1 MISSPQVGL
10 HENVV
15 VLDYENEYA
24 NLILRH
30 NLSYE
35 TEKETIIQNEKGLLP
50 TIIEKV
56 LDRRMLFKNL
66 EKKFAIN
73 TTEWYLCEQRI
84 AALKSILVCLYNT
97 TGSLW
102 NRFANV
108 GVFEKIN
115 RLLREVLIKTKDIVQ
130 AHGFELVYADTDSV
144 FLKKNNAALKDFE
157 CVKNTLSRETGL
169 PMSLEHHYKFL
180 VLLPLEA
187 DQRMEALKHYF
198 GITHTGE
205 LIARGIEMRRH
216 DAPNFIKEFQS
227 ELLRT
232 LFDCNDSAEV
242 FSKGYD
248 DALMFVT
255 RTIDKVMSGEIEVQD
270 LVVSKLL
277 RQDIDKYRSLFPHV
291 SAAIRLREAGKSL
304 VRGENIQ
311 YIHAD
316 AQHKNPLCRVTPIG
330 LIKEGKQQKYD
341 KEKYRDLLL
350 EATETVLGYFGFDT
364 TVYGDTGRKNRNRK
378 WWNELREER
387 IRDIENEN
395 M

>member
-108 GVFEKIN
+108 VVFEKIN
-115 RLLREVLIKTKDIVQ
+115 RLSREVLIKTKDIVQ

-187 DQRMEALKHYF
+187 DERMEALK
-198 GITHTGE
+198 
-205 LIARGIEMRRH
+205 A
-216 DAPNFIKEFQS
+216 
-227 ELLRT
+227 
-232 LFDCNDSAEV
+232 LFWNHSYWRIDS
-242 FSKGYD
+242 K
-248 DALMFVT
+248 
-255 RTIDKVMSGEIEVQD
+255 
-270 LVVSKLL
+270 
-277 RQDIDKYRSLFPHV
+277 
-291 SAAIRLREAGKSL
+291 
-304 VRGENIQ
+304 
-311 YIHAD
+311 
-316 AQHKNPLCRVTPIG
+316 
-330 LIKEGKQQKYD
+330 
-341 KEKYRDLLL
+341 RD
-350 EATETVLGYFGFDT
+350 
-364 TVYGDTGRKNRNRK
+364 
-378 WWNELREER
+378 
-387 IRDIENEN
+387 
-395 M
+395 